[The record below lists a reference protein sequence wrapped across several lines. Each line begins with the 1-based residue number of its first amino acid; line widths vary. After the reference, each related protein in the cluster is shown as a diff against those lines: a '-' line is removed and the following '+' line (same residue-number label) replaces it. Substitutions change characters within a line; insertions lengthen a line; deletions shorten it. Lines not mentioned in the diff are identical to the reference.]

1 MREEVEVALTLLLQQ
16 LVVMVELAE
25 VDPVE
30 MLHNR
35 MMMALQALLILA
47 EAEVVVDM
55 ILLVITELLV
65 AVAQV

>member
-30 MLHNR
+30 MLQNR